1 MGAKCYACKIGEE
14 IKESPENISILN
26 FIKKYPIGR
35 GGYAKVRNIKLIK
48 YIIHIGMEST
58 IKTKS

>member
-1 MGAKCYACKIGEE
+1 MEAKCYACKIGEE

-35 GGYAKVRNIKLIK
+35 GGYAKVSNI
-48 YIIHIGMEST
+48 
-58 IKTKS
+58 